1 MIIVNIATYGD
12 FDMPST
18 EVTMVAPQDISKSRA
33 KQFKRE
39 AEEMFKDTDDV
50 DEVIK
55 YLKAQGFE
63 TCNSLTITIG
73 GNL

>member
-18 EVTMVAPQDISKSRA
+18 VLSMVAPQNISKSRA

-39 AEEMFKDTDDV
+39 AEEMFKDSDDV
-50 DEVIK
+50 DGVIE
-55 YLKAQGFE
+55 YLKSQGFE

>member
-1 MIIVNIATYGD
+1 MIIVNIETYGD

-18 EVTMVAPQDISKSRA
+18 ELSMAAPQSMSKQMA
-33 KQFKRE
+33 KTLKKE

-55 YLKAQGFE
+55 HLKQQGFE
-63 TCNSLTITIG
+63 TCNTLSITIG